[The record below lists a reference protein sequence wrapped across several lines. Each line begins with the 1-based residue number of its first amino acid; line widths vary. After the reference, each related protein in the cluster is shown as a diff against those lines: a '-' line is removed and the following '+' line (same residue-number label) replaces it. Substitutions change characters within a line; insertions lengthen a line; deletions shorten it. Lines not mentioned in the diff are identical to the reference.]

1 MNVTNIRTIKSLILK
16 STHAY
21 KYRGILFKCIYVS
34 IYRYIYMYIDIIIVY
49 IYIYEKEK
57 YLFFI
62 ILNIYKKNAIKRIK
76 DLLLNLIKMSI
87 FRWLYLLKFFR
98 DSEKFYMQWFLTMWI
113 ARLRLEVRLK
123 ANMVIWSKKVSV
135 NKIKTKY

>member
-21 KYRGILFKCIYVS
+21 KYRGILFKCIY
-34 IYRYIYMYIDIIIVY
+34 MCQYIDTSICISISLLY

-57 YLFFI
+57 HLFFI

-87 FRWLYLLKFFR
+87 FR
-98 DSEKFYMQWFLTMWI
+98 
-113 ARLRLEVRLK
+113 
-123 ANMVIWSKKVSV
+123 
-135 NKIKTKY
+135 